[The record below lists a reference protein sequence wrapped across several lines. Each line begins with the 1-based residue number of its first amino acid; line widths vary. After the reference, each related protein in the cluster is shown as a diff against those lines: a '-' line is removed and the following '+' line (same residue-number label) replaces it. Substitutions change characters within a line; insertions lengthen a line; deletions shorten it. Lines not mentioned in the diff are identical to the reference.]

1 MSATNPM
8 NRTSIIRR
16 IAPAFLCVVWLSCLG
31 TPVAAET
38 AAKRPTAE
46 EAQAKIKQLSPGATV
61 SCALNA
67 RGNPTCVAE
76 GVPTVVYGCDFDV
89 SLGDVTASEGATL
102 SSEIDPGKAKPIV
115 KVGDGQLLCII
126 AQADS
131 KASVYDH
138 RFYVVAMPPSRVPA
152 CKGND
157 TCQSASIEWIAPK
170 PAGECVFAK
179 DNSFKGACAAGWVDS
194 KDIEQFSMGL

>member
-1 MSATNPM
+1 MTH
-8 NRTSIIRR
+8 RIIF
-16 IAPAFLCVVWLSCLG
+16 AFLCIALLG
-31 TPVAAET
+31 SLATPVTAEK

-46 EAQAKIKQLSPGATV
+46 EARAKIKQLSPGADV
-61 SCALNA
+61 SCSLNA
-67 RGNPTCVAE
+67 RGNPTCVAD
-76 GVPTVVYGCDFDV
+76 GVTTVVYGCDFDV

-102 SSEIDPGKAKPIV
+102 TTEIDAAKAKPIV
-115 KVGDGQLLCII
+115 KVGDSQLLCII